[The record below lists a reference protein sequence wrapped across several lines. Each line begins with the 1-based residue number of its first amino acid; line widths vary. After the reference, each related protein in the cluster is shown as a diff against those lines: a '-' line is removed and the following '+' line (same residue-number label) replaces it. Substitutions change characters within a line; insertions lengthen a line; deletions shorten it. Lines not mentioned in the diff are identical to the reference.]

1 VHNQKTTKKKSDRAA
16 VEQQKYEQGKSAAKR
31 RRAAENNG
39 KKKNPWRGDE
49 DFEPEP
55 TGLTSA
61 QGLRGRDRGGLTG
74 VHNAT
79 SGNPIRPARQQRP
92 PRETKSRVTR
102 KSMKNTR
109 ESGGEENVS

>member
-1 VHNQKTTKKKSDRAA
+1 VHNQKTKKKSDRAA

-79 SGNPIRPARQQRP
+79 SGNPILAGAAAKTSAGN
-92 PRETKSRVTR
+92 EIKSDAQI
-102 KSMKNTR
+102 N
-109 ESGGEENVS
+109 EEHTGI